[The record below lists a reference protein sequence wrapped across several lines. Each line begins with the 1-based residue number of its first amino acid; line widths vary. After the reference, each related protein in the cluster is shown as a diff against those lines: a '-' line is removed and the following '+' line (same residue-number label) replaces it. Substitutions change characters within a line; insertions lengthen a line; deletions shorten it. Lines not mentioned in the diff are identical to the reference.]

1 MAACIAHAPGNQQ
14 QKQISVS
21 VSASVASPASV
32 PVSTATTP
40 STIQYTA
47 TVTGTGN
54 TAVTWSLAAASN
66 SSTVCT
72 ATGDALGTITSTA
85 ANSMTYTAPTE
96 VPVSPCGVAVT
107 ATSNEDNSTNGQAL
121 VNVHVVV
128 VMSPATDTIGQG
140 ANLQFSSTVVGA
152 PSGNQGVIW
161 SASCPACGSQQSG
174 GAFDANNPG
183 LFIAPGFTQGT
194 TSVVNTIN
202 ATSNFDPQQFGTAT
216 ITVQPTDPL
225 GTISNLQALS
235 SAECP
240 ADSNGGLDNANCYSM
255 TVSCDAI
262 SDVTAYL
269 KVNTATTP
277 VGTVMFLIGSG
288 ANGLY
293 DSFWQ
298 FGYKTVETVFNA
310 HYNTVQISFGEPF
323 TTTQPKGWLQ
333 GTGGVRRLACRYATV
348 LDWVYNNPHKIDPNS
363 TATTSA
369 PLCATGNSAGASALA
384 YAMIEYGL
392 AGFGGMPAELTMS
405 ELTAGPVTSRLDQG
419 CVCNQNQLG
428 NPSPCAPDLGRT
440 TMCYTHSEASIIDPA
455 YQPEGQSQSPTL
467 CSDGLNGTDVI
478 NANRFESDSNIY
490 QPNKTIIPPSG
501 VRIHLRFGGMDTTT
515 GIPQSQAWINQFGTA
530 PNQACSANAT
540 HEVPDDSDGAMDIA
554 NDIIG
559 KNNRDDGL
567 NKGTPGCV
575 PTAR

>member
-1 MAACIAHAPGNQQ
+1 MRVAFSNWRCVSRLVALAGIFPMAACIAHAPGNQQ

-255 TVSCDAI
+255 RSMSQRVRKSSAVPSRSLQRLELCH
-262 SDVTAYL
+262 SL
-269 KVNTATTP
+269 RCNTFS
-277 VGTVMFLIGSG
+277 V
-288 ANGLY
+288 
-293 DSFWQ
+293 
-298 FGYKTVETVFNA
+298 
-310 HYNTVQISFGEPF
+310 
-323 TTTQPKGWLQ
+323 
-333 GTGGVRRLACRYATV
+333 
-348 LDWVYNNPHKIDPNS
+348 
-363 TATTSA
+363 
-369 PLCATGNSAGASALA
+369 
-384 YAMIEYGL
+384 
-392 AGFGGMPAELTMS
+392 
-405 ELTAGPVTSRLDQG
+405 
-419 CVCNQNQLG
+419 
-428 NPSPCAPDLGRT
+428 
-440 TMCYTHSEASIIDPA
+440 
-455 YQPEGQSQSPTL
+455 
-467 CSDGLNGTDVI
+467 
-478 NANRFESDSNIY
+478 
-490 QPNKTIIPPSG
+490 
-501 VRIHLRFGGMDTTT
+501 
-515 GIPQSQAWINQFGTA
+515 QAWCFPTTLSTSLLA
-530 PNQACSANAT
+530 PMA
-540 HEVPDDSDGAMDIA
+540 VI
-554 NDIIG
+554 
-559 KNNRDDGL
+559 
-567 NKGTPGCV
+567 
-575 PTAR
+575 